1 MFLSSS
7 PAQDDVVG
15 GVGGGVPALMDHS
28 QSRAEGTRA
37 EQTQMDLQKSEEEPS
52 AVVSKLRGR

>member
-1 MFLSSS
+1 
-7 PAQDDVVG
+7 
-15 GVGGGVPALMDHS
+15 MDHS